1 MKLKSITMHGFKS
14 FADRVTVQ
22 YHDGITGVIGPN
34 GSGKSNIIDAVRWVM
49 GEQTAKSLRADD
61 PTDIIFAGSQS
72 RKPLSMAEVTLTFTN
87 TGSRCPP
94 EFLHLP
100 EVSIGRRI
108 YRSGEREYFLNKEP
122 CRLKDIVD
130 FLLAIGLGSKSYA
143 IIQQDKRDRIIQAS
157 PDDLREI
164 LEETAGISI
173 FKTRRKEAEKRLEST
188 GEKLRNL
195 GEIET
200 EITKQVENLSE
211 QVVKAQRKLEL
222 QAELREKEITV
233 LSNRIGFFRSKAKK
247 LRDEIEAKNKETQTQ
262 TMEAAQWETEA
273 NELKA
278 EQLDV
283 TTQIKDL
290 ENAFDEKRLAL
301 TKFRERLSH
310 IANRKAERV
319 QFKANF
325 SQEITFERENLLRE
339 ENRHTEMLSSL
350 ESADDELRRLD
361 GESETLQMQ
370 LEECDETLQVERIRG
385 EELRSEIRALEEG
398 TKLLRSR
405 NETALA
411 AIEKANQTLSR
422 AEEQLREFAH
432 QRGLLAADRRSV
444 ELQLNQLSGGL
455 ESVAGERAVLD
466 AELNIIND
474 SFENAKAQRDAAKER
489 LLEVSTRAS
498 GLQKMVG
505 GTDGLSDGA
514 KLLREKLSGFVH
526 GFVFEKVTVQRE
538 DEEALERSL
547 ADLLEAALVPSGDVL
562 VDLLDKVEESGGSRV
577 GILLTEVLS
586 PLTPA
591 ESDAK
596 NKILAHAG
604 IRCVGDRLTRCELP
618 VLKTLFDRI
627 FIARDEWLLFKAY
640 RQIPSELR
648 GQFMFITERGTLV
661 SGTREIAFGE
671 SADGV
676 GHGLLQR
683 KRELQ
688 ELESEREA
696 AQSALANLEGG
707 LFEKDDRRKKLLA
720 RVTEIDAQLSREKVE
735 VLRLTSQLETLDLQ
749 LRHLDENV
757 SRVEGGRSETQSEI
771 DESRGQYARNQSEID
786 RLENERAQYLRDL
799 QDFDADLTDKKERR
813 DEVFNEIN
821 RRRTQRATV
830 VERQA
835 NFRRNYEE
843 AKYHLQRLRDKVDR
857 GIAQL
862 SEIDAQ
868 ITQAGEE
875 LSGSEREIQQL
886 EADTGT
892 LENELNEAQGS
903 EAELSE
909 RLRVLESRLK
919 NQRDHESARQKF
931 VAERQVELGRFEMVL
946 ETSLKDA
953 KERFNLEGTDFP
965 PEAEDNPQQNSEM
978 EKRMRQIN
986 NELAELGAVNERAVD
1001 EYREAE
1007 GRRLL
1012 LVQQKADIEHSVQE
1026 LYSAIAE
1033 IEETTKTRFAA
1044 MYEQVN
1050 TEFVKIFPVLFPGGN
1065 AKLQL
1070 LKPEDMLTTGVEI
1083 MVQLPGKRMQNM
1095 SLFSGGEKALTAISL
1110 IFSLLKTTPAPF
1122 CYLDEVDAPLDEAN
1136 VGRFNSVL
1144 EALSGEFQFVVIT
1157 HNRRTMEILDTIYG
1171 ISMAEPGVSRL
1182 VAVDLSDVPEHL
1194 RKKKQAL
1201 RSGATAAPAAATLAP
1216 AEAGT

>member
-72 RKPLSMAEVTLTFTN
+72 RKPLSMAEVTLTFSNNGT
-87 TGSRCPP
+87 RCPP

-130 FLLAIGLGSKSYA
+130 FLMAIGLGSKSYA

-173 FKTRRKEAEKRLEST
+173 FKTRRKEAEKRLTST
-188 GEKLRNL
+188 AEKLKSL
-195 GEIET
+195 EEIEG

-211 QVVKAQRKLEL
+211 QVVKAQKKVEL
-222 QAELREKEITV
+222 QTELRESEITV
-233 LSNRIGFFRSKAKK
+233 LSNRVGFFRVKAKK
-247 LRDEIEAKNKETQTQ
+247 LRDEIEAKSKETQAQ

-278 EQLDV
+278 EQIEV
-283 TTQIKDL
+283 TTEIKDL
-290 ENAFDEKRLAL
+290 ENVFDEKRLAL

-310 IANRKAERV
+310 IANRKTERI

-325 SQEITFERENLLRE
+325 AQEMTFERENLQRE
-339 ENRHTEMLSSL
+339 ETRHTEMLSSL
-350 ESADDELRRLD
+350 EEADKELSKLD
-361 GESETLQMQ
+361 GETEHLQYQ
-370 LEECDETLQVERIRG
+370 LEEADEGLQVDRIRG
-385 EELRSEIRALEEG
+385 EELRSEIRALEDSV
-398 TKLLRSR
+398 KLLRSR
-405 NETALA
+405 NETSLA
-411 AIEKANQTLSR
+411 AIEKSNHSVSR
-422 AEEQLREFAH
+422 VDTQLAEFQN
-432 QRGLLAADRRSV
+432 QRGQICADKRSL
-444 ELQLNQLSGGL
+444 ELQLTELSSGL
-455 ESVAGERAVLD
+455 ESVASERATLD
-466 AELNIIND
+466 AELNILNEGVED
-474 SFENAKAQRDAAKER
+474 AKAQRDAAKER

-514 KLLREKLSGFVH
+514 KLLREKLSHLVQGFVY
-526 GFVFEKVTVQRE
+526 EKVSVHRD
-538 DEEALERSL
+538 DEEALERAL
-547 ADLLEAALVPSGDVL
+547 PDLLEAALVPSSDLL
-562 VDLLDKVEESGGSRV
+562 VDVLDKVEEAGGSRV
-577 GILLTEVLS
+577 GLLLTEAIAPLS
-586 PLTPA
+586 ASEL
-591 ESDAK
+591 DIK
-596 NKILAHAG
+596 NKILANAG
-604 IRCVGDRLTRCELP
+604 VRCIGDRIGRCEVP
-618 VLKTLFDRI
+618 ALKSLFERA
-627 FIARDEWLLFKAY
+627 FVARDEWLLFKCY
-640 RQIPSELR
+640 RLLPAETR
-648 GQFMFITERGTLV
+648 GQFIFITERGTLV
-661 SGTREIAFGE
+661 SGNREIAFGE
-671 SADGV
+671 SSDGAAQ
-676 GHGLLQR
+676 GLLQR

-688 ELESEREA
+688 ELESERET
-696 AQSALANLEGG
+696 AQAALALLEGG
-707 LFEKDDRRKKLLA
+707 LFQKDDRRKKLLA
-720 RVTEIDAQLSREKVE
+720 RITEIDTQLSKEKVE
-735 VLRLTSQLETLDLQ
+735 ALKLTSQLEAFDLQ
-749 LRHLDENV
+749 LRHLDENIT
-757 SRVEGGRSETQSEI
+757 RVENNRAELQSEI
-771 DESRGQYARNQSEID
+771 EQNREAYARNQSEID
-786 RLENERAQYLRDL
+786 RLESERNQLQRDL
-799 QDFDADLTDKKERR
+799 QDYELELADKKEHR
-813 DEVFNEIN
+813 DEIFNEIN
-821 RRRTQRATV
+821 RRRTQRAMIQ
-830 VERQA
+830 ERQS

-843 AKYHLQRLRDKVDR
+843 AKHHLQRLREKVDR
-857 GIAQL
+857 GISQL
-862 SEIDAQ
+862 TEIEHQ
-868 ITQAGEE
+868 INQAAEE
-875 LSGSEREIQQL
+875 LQGSEREILHL
-886 EADTGT
+886 EQEVSR
-892 LENELNEAQGS
+892 LENELEQSQSA

-909 RLRVLESRLK
+909 KLRVLESRLK
-919 NQRDHESARQKF
+919 SQRDHESARQKF
-931 VAERQVELGRFEMVL
+931 VSERQVELGRFEMVL

-953 KERFNLEGTDFP
+953 KERFNLDPQDFP
-965 PEAEDNPQQNSEM
+965 EEAEDNPQLVSEL
-978 EKRMRQIN
+978 EKRMKKIN
-986 NELAELGAVNERAVD
+986 AELAELGAVNERAVE

-1007 GRRLL
+1007 GRRQL
-1012 LVQQKADIEHSVQE
+1012 LVQQKADIESSVQE
-1026 LYSAIAE
+1026 LYTAIAE
-1033 IEETTKTRFAA
+1033 IEETTKVRFANI
-1044 MYEQVN
+1044 YEQVS

-1070 LKPEDMLTTGVEI
+1070 LNPEDMLTTGVEI

-1194 RKKKQAL
+1194 RKKKQNQPSATAP
-1201 RSGATAAPAAATLAP
+1201 RAGATAVPEPAPQ
-1216 AEAGT
+1216 

>member
-72 RKPLSMAEVTLTFTN
+72 RKPLSMAEVTLTFSN
-87 TGSRCPP
+87 NGSRCPP

-108 YRSGEREYFLNKEP
+108 YRSGEREYFINKEP

-130 FLLAIGLGSKSYA
+130 FLMAIGLGSKSYA

-222 QAELREKEITV
+222 QAELREKDITV

-247 LRDEIEAKNKETQTQ
+247 LREEIEAKAKETHVQ

-273 NELKA
+273 NEFKA
-278 EQLDV
+278 EQIEI

-301 TKFRERLSH
+301 TKFKERLGH
-310 IANRKAERV
+310 IANRKAERI
-319 QFKANF
+319 QFKTNL
-325 SQEITFERENLLRE
+325 SSDITLERENLQRE
-339 ENRHTEMLSSL
+339 ETRHTEMLSSL
-350 ESADDELRRLD
+350 ESADLELRKLD
-361 GESETLQMQ
+361 GETEHLQFQM
-370 LEECDETLQVERIRG
+370 EEADESLQVERIRG
-385 EELRSEIRALEEG
+385 EELRSEIRALEDS

-405 NETALA
+405 NEVALA
-411 AIEKANQTLSR
+411 AIEKANQALSR
-422 AEEQLREFAH
+422 AEEQLREFAN
-432 QRGLLAADRRSV
+432 QRGQLAADRRSV
-444 ELQLNQLSGGL
+444 EIQLGNLSSGL
-455 ESVAGERAVLD
+455 ESVASERAAVD
-466 AELNIIND
+466 AELSLINEGV
-474 SFENAKAQRDAAKER
+474 ENAKAQRDAAKER
-489 LLEVSTRAS
+489 LLEVATRAS

-514 KLLREKLSGFVH
+514 KLLREKLSHLVQ
-526 GFVFEKVTVQRE
+526 GFVFEKVSVHRD
-538 DEEALERSL
+538 DEEALERAL
-547 ADLLEAALVPSGDVL
+547 PELLEAAVVSSGDVL
-562 VDLLDKVEESGGSRV
+562 VDVLDKVEEAGGSRV
-577 GILLTEVLS
+577 GLLLTEVLS
-586 PLTPA
+586 PLTPS
-591 ESDAK
+591 EIDAK
-596 NKILAHAG
+596 NKILANSS
-604 IRCVGDRLTRCELP
+604 IRCVGDRLSRCDVPALRS
-618 VLKTLFDRI
+618 LFDRT

-640 RQIPSELR
+640 RLIPAELR
-648 GQFMFITERGTLV
+648 GQFMFLTDRGTLV
-661 SGTREIAFGE
+661 SGSREIGFGE
-671 SADGV
+671 SSEGAGQ
-676 GHGLLQR
+676 GLLQR

-688 ELESEREA
+688 ELESERDA
-696 AQSALANLEGG
+696 AQATLATLEGG
-707 LFEKDDRRKKLLA
+707 LFEKDDRRKKLFA
-720 RVTEIDAQLSREKVE
+720 RITEIDTQLSREKVE
-735 VLRLTSQLETLDLQ
+735 ALRLTSQLETFDLQ
-749 LRHLDENV
+749 LRHLDENI
-757 SRVEGGRSETQSEI
+757 SRVENNRSETQGEI
-771 DESRGQYARNQSEID
+771 EENRQHYARNQSEID
-786 RLENERAQYLRDL
+786 RLELERAHFQRDL
-799 QDFDADLTDKKERR
+799 QDYEAELTDKKERR
-813 DEVFNEIN
+813 DEIYNEIN
-821 RRRTQRATV
+821 RRRTQRATIL
-830 VERQA
+830 ERQS
-835 NFRRNYEE
+835 NFRKNYEE

-868 ITQAGEE
+868 IVQTTEE
-875 LSGSEREIQQL
+875 LQGSEREIVHLDSETRRL
-886 EADTGT
+886 EGE
-892 LENELNEAQGS
+892 LEQAQS
-903 EAELSE
+903 AEAEFSE

-919 NQRDHESARQKF
+919 TQRDHESARQKF
-931 VAERQVELGRFEMVL
+931 VSERQVELGRFEMVL

-953 KERFNLEGTDFP
+953 KERFNLDITDFP
-965 PEAEDNPQQNSEM
+965 EEAEDNPQLISEL

-986 NELAELGAVNERAVD
+986 AELSELGAVNERAVD

-1007 GRRLL
+1007 GRRQL
-1012 LVQQKADIEHSVQE
+1012 LVQQKADIESSVQE
-1026 LYSAIAE
+1026 LYKAIAE

-1044 MYEQVN
+1044 IYEQVS
-1050 TEFVKIFPVLFPGGN
+1050 TEFVKIFPVLFPGGS

-1070 LKPEDMLTTGVEI
+1070 LNPENMLTTGVEI

-1144 EALSGEFQFVVIT
+1144 EALSDEFQFVVIT

-1194 RKKKQAL
+1194 RKKKQAQPSA
-1201 RSGATAAPAAATLAP
+1201 RSGASVQPVP
-1216 AEAGT
+1216 EAVT

>member
-87 TGSRCPP
+87 NGSRCPP

-108 YRSGEREYFLNKEP
+108 FRNGEREYFLNKEP

-164 LEETAGISI
+164 LEETAGISV

-222 QAELREKEITV
+222 QAELREKEITI

-247 LRDEIEAKNKETQTQ
+247 LREEIEAKNRETQNQ
-262 TMEAAQWETEA
+262 TIEAAHWETEA

-278 EQLDV
+278 EQIEL
-283 TTQIKDL
+283 TSQIKDL
-290 ENAFDEKRLAL
+290 ENIFDEKRLAL
-301 TKFRERLSH
+301 TKLRERLNH
-310 IANRKAERV
+310 IANRKTERI
-319 QFKANF
+319 QFKANV
-325 SQEITFERENLLRE
+325 SQEMALERENLVRE
-339 ENRHTEMLSSL
+339 ENRHVEMLSSL
-350 ESADDELRRLD
+350 EAADAELRALD
-361 GESETLQMQ
+361 GEGEALQFQ
-370 LEECDETLQVERIRG
+370 LEEADESLHVERIRG
-385 EELRSEIRALEEG
+385 EELRSEIRAVEESV
-398 TKLLRSR
+398 KLLRSR

-411 AIEKANQTLSR
+411 AIEKANQTIAR
-422 AEEQLREFAH
+422 VDAQLREFAS
-432 QRGLLAADRRSV
+432 QRGQIAADRRSL
-444 ELQLNQLSGGL
+444 ELQLNQLSSGL
-455 ESVAGERAVLD
+455 ESIAGERATLD
-466 AELNIIND
+466 AELNLLNSGFD
-474 SFENAKAQRDAAKER
+474 DAKSQRDAAKER

-514 KLLREKLSGFVH
+514 KLMREKLAHLVQ
-526 GFVFEKVTVQRE
+526 GFVFEKVSVHRE
-538 DEEALERSL
+538 DEEALERAL
-547 ADLLEAALVPSGDVL
+547 PELLESALVLSGDTL
-562 VDLLDKVEESGGSRV
+562 VDILDKVEEAGGSRV
-577 GILLTEVLS
+577 GLVLTDTLS
-586 PLTPA
+586 PLTA
-591 ESDAK
+591 NELEAK
-596 NKILAHAG
+596 NKILTTSG
-604 IRCVGDRLTRCELP
+604 LRCVGDRLSRCDLP
-618 VLKTLFDRI
+618 ALKSLFDRA

-640 RQIPSELR
+640 RQIPADLR
-648 GQFMFITERGTLV
+648 GTFIFITERGTLV
-661 SGTREIAFGE
+661 SGIREIAFGE
-671 SADGV
+671 SADGI
-676 GHGLLQR
+676 GQGLLQR

-688 ELESEREA
+688 ELELERET
-696 AQSALANLEGG
+696 AQSSLAMLEGH

-720 RVTEIDAQLSREKVE
+720 RMAEIDSKLSHEKVE
-735 VLRLTSQLETLDLQ
+735 VLRLTSQLEAFDLQ
-749 LRHLDENV
+749 IRHVDENIN
-757 SRVEGGRSETQSEI
+757 RVEAGRSETVAELEQS
-771 DESRGQYARNQSEID
+771 RQHYARNQSEID
-786 RLENERAQYLRDL
+786 RFEAEQIQLRRNLE
-799 QDFDADLTDKKERR
+799 DFEGEFSEKKERR
-813 DEVFNEIN
+813 DEIFSEIN
-821 RRRTQRATV
+821 RRRTHRATIS
-830 VERQA
+830 ERQA
-835 NFRRNYEE
+835 NFRKNYEE
-843 AKYHLQRLRDKVDR
+843 AKYHLQRLREKVDR

-868 ITQAGEE
+868 ISQASDD
-875 LSGSEREIQQL
+875 LSGSEREISQLELDTRALEQQL
-886 EADTGT
+886 NDAQS
-892 LENELNEAQGS
+892 NEAEVS
-903 EAELSE
+903 EK
-909 RLRVLESRLK
+909 LRMLESRLK
-919 NQRDHESARQKF
+919 TQRDQDAARQKF
-931 VAERQVELGRFEMVL
+931 ISERQVELGRFEMVL

-953 KERFNLEGTDFP
+953 KERFNLDATDFP
-965 PEAEDNPQQNSEM
+965 EDGDDNPQQTSEM
-978 EKRMRQIN
+978 EKRMRVIN
-986 NELAELGAVNERAVD
+986 NELAELGAVNERAVE

-1012 LVQQKADIEHSVQE
+1012 LVQQKADIEASVQE
-1026 LYSAIAE
+1026 LLKAISE
-1033 IEETTKTRFAA
+1033 IEETTKVRFAH
-1044 MYEQVN
+1044 MYELVN
-1050 TEFVKIFPVLFPGGN
+1050 TQFMQIFPVLFPGGN
-1065 AKLQL
+1065 ARLQL
-1070 LKPEDMLTTGVEI
+1070 LKPDDMLTTGVEI

-1194 RKKKQAL
+1194 RKKKPVL
-1201 RSGATAAPAAATLAP
+1201 RSGASVAP
-1216 AEAGT
+1216 AEPLPAQA

>member
-72 RKPLSMAEVTLTFTN
+72 RKPLSMAEVSLTFSN
-87 TGSRCPP
+87 NGSRCPP

-130 FLLAIGLGSKSYA
+130 FLMAIGLGSKSYA

-222 QAELREKEITV
+222 QAELREKDITV
-233 LSNRIGFFRSKAKK
+233 ISNRIGFFRSKAKK
-247 LRDEIEAKNKETQTQ
+247 LREEIEAKAKETQAQ

-278 EQLDV
+278 EQLEV
-283 TTQIKDL
+283 TSQIKDL
-290 ENAFDEKRLAL
+290 ENTFDEKRLAL
-301 TKFRERLSH
+301 TKFKERLSH
-310 IANRKAERV
+310 IANRKTERI
-319 QFKANF
+319 QFKANL
-325 SQEITFERENLLRE
+325 SQDIASERENLHRE
-339 ENRHTEMLSSL
+339 ETRHTEMLSSL
-350 ESADDELRRLD
+350 EAADLELRKLD
-361 GESETLQMQ
+361 GETEHLQYQ
-370 LEECDETLQVERIRG
+370 LEEADESLQVERIRG
-385 EELRSEIRALEEG
+385 EELRSEIRGFEDG

-405 NETALA
+405 NEVALA
-411 AIEKANQTLSR
+411 AIEKANQALSR
-422 AEEQLREFAH
+422 AEIQLQEFAH
-432 QRGLLAADRRSV
+432 QRGQLAADRRSIEV
-444 ELQLNQLSGGL
+444 QLGTLSSGL
-455 ESVAGERAVLD
+455 ESVAHERATLD
-466 AELNIIND
+466 AELNILND
-474 SFENAKAQRDAAKER
+474 GVESAKAQRDAAKER

-505 GTDGLSDGA
+505 GSDGLSDGA
-514 KLLREKLSGFVH
+514 KLLREKLSHLVQ
-526 GFVFEKVTVQRE
+526 GFVFEKVTVHRD
-538 DEEALERSL
+538 DEEALERAL
-547 ADLLEAALVPSGDVL
+547 PDLLEAALVNSGDVL
-562 VDLLDKVEESGGSRV
+562 VDVLDKVEEAGGSRV
-577 GILLTEVLS
+577 GLLLTEVLS
-586 PLTPA
+586 PLTST
-591 ESDAK
+591 ELDAK
-596 NKILAHAG
+596 NKILIHTG
-604 IRCVGDRLTRCELP
+604 IRCVGDRLSRCDVPALR
-618 VLKTLFDRI
+618 TLFDRT

-640 RQIPSELR
+640 RLIPAELR
-648 GQFMFITERGTLV
+648 GQFMFITDRGTLV
-661 SGTREIAFGE
+661 SGTREIGFGE
-671 SADGV
+671 SADGA
-676 GHGLLQR
+676 GQGLLQR

-688 ELESEREA
+688 ELETERESAQASLA
-696 AQSALANLEGG
+696 ALEGG

-720 RVTEIDAQLSREKVE
+720 RISEIDTQLSREKVE
-735 VLRLTSQLETLDLQ
+735 ALRLTSQMETFDLQ
-749 LRHLDENV
+749 IRHLDENI
-757 SRVEGGRSETQSEI
+757 SRVENNKAETQSEI
-771 DESRGQYARNQSEID
+771 EESRQQYARNQGEID
-786 RLENERAQYLRDL
+786 RLENERSQFQRDL
-799 QDFDADLTDKKERR
+799 QDFESELTDKKERR
-813 DEVFNEIN
+813 DEIFNEIN
-821 RRRTQRATV
+821 RRRTQRATIM
-830 VERQA
+830 ERQS

-857 GIAQL
+857 GLAQL
-862 SEIDAQ
+862 TDLEAQ
-868 ITQAGEE
+868 IAQAGEE
-875 LSGSEREIQQL
+875 LQGSEREIGHL
-886 EADTGT
+886 EEETRR
-892 LENELNEAQGS
+892 LETELDQSQGQ

-919 NQRDHESARQKF
+919 TQRDHDSARQKF

-953 KERFNLEGTDFP
+953 KERFNLEPTDFP
-965 PEAEDNPQQNSEM
+965 NEAEDNPQLVSEL

-986 NELAELGAVNERAVD
+986 AELAELGAVNERAVD

-1012 LVQQKADIEHSVQE
+1012 LVQQKADIETSVQE
-1026 LYSAIAE
+1026 LYKAIAE

-1044 MYEQVN
+1044 IYEQVS
-1050 TEFVKIFPVLFPGGN
+1050 TEFVKIFPVLFPGGS

-1194 RKKKQAL
+1194 RKKKASQSGA
-1201 RSGATAAPAAATLAP
+1201 RSGASVQPALEAT
-1216 AEAGT
+1216 TQ